1 MGNKESLGNSSKKK
15 RTKASR
21 NGSMIKYADMIMLQ
35 L

>member
-1 MGNKESLGNSSKKK
+1 MENKEPLGNFKKKK

>member
-1 MGNKESLGNSSKKK
+1 MENKESSGDFSKKK

>member
-1 MGNKESLGNSSKKK
+1 MENKESLGNPSKKN
-15 RTKASR
+15 RTKASP